1 MKIVTY
7 CKTLDLEECQEIGFD
22 YDKAMIQFFLG
33 GFVEEFYFRSAETA
47 LQFMHELI
55 EAIYSGSPLADL
67 SYITAI
73 PGTLYVVPFRNEV
86 KERIKN
92 YNPPDDEDSK

>member
-22 YDKAMIQFFLG
+22 YDKAMIRFFLG
-33 GFVEEFYFRSAETA
+33 GFVEELYFRTTDTA

-55 EAIYSGSPLADL
+55 ECIYCGSPVADL

-73 PGTLYVVPFRNEV
+73 PGTLYVIPFKDEV
-86 KERIKN
+86 KERIRN
-92 YNPPDDEDSK
+92 SNPSDNEDNK